1 MPVLASRRI
10 AAYRSTRLPAIR
22 RIRSSDKGPFAR
34 PGPGS
39 LRGGAGDRARLT
51 RFGAPWGV
59 VWPGLRQGGECRH
72 RGCLDRR
79 DVIEEQTRFGVMV
92 RASRCPSLPDDI
104 GTARTDQPGFGE
116 EIPSL

>member
-39 LRGGAGDRARLT
+39 LRGGAGDRARPT
-51 RFGAPWGV
+51 RLGAPWGV
-59 VWPGLRQGGECRH
+59 VWPGLRQGAECSH

-79 DVIEEQTRFGVMV
+79 DVIEELTRFGEMV
-92 RASRCPSLPDDI
+92 RATRGRSEEHTSELQSLM
-104 GTARTDQPGFGE
+104 R
-116 EIPSL
+116 L